1 MQQLRRC
8 WLSFSLL
15 GCLLMAGC
23 DKYQHKK
30 PDPTKGVVAGVVL
43 CADTGK
49 PARFATVVLS
59 AAPKAGEKNDQG
71 DPLPAAEMT
80 VTDLEGR
87 FRMEAVQPGRY
98 YAFATLDGYLDP
110 ALALD
115 PDKLQSLGTD
125 RERHL
130 YSIQQWK
137 DNLVEVTVS
146 VHRAAEISISI
157 QRAAEISG
165 TVTFDDGSPAIGM
178 RFELQRKTAAGEWAG
193 VGLPLM
199 DTWTIQ
205 ATSDSH
211 GHYLVT
217 NLTAGEYKVCTLM
230 PTDAEEDAPRVCL
243 GNVYRRK
250 DAKTVKVASGEN
262 AAGTDIEIPLSGLH
276 KVSGSV
282 SALIDAHP
290 IAHGT
295 VRLLY
300 ADDREP
306 VRQTDLDDNGDYEF
320 DYVPEGKY
328 ILAVTSARDEEKK
341 DPAMATGPGGQ
352 QQLTVQS
359 VSTHIY
365 ADKEITINVM
375 SDQENLNLSLPLA
388 VPGVNPVPSAPLV
401 AQPAPQ

>member
-1 MQQLRRC
+1 MRQPRLLFI
-8 WLSFSLL
+8 LSVA
-15 GCLLMAGC
+15 CLLMAGC

-30 PDPTKGVVAGVVL
+30 PDPTKGVVTGVVL

-49 PARFATVVLS
+49 PARFATVALT
-59 AAPKAGEKNDQG
+59 AAPKAGEKSDQG

-87 FRMEAVQPGRY
+87 FRLEAVQPGRY

-115 PDKLQSLGTD
+115 PDKLNSLGTD
-125 RERHL
+125 HDRHL

-178 RFELQRKTAAGEWAG
+178 RFELFRKTATGDWTG
-193 VGLPLM
+193 VGLSLM
-199 DTWTIQ
+199 DSWTIQ
-205 ATSDSH
+205 AVSDSH

-230 PTDAEEDAPRVCL
+230 PTDSEQASSRVCL
-243 GNVYRRK
+243 GNVYRKK
-250 DAKTVKVASGEN
+250 DAKTVKVVAGEN
-262 AAGTDIEIPLSGLH
+262 ATGTDIEIPLSGLH
-276 KVSGSV
+276 KVSGSAT
-282 SALIDAHP
+282 ALADAHP
-290 IAHGT
+290 ISSGT

-300 ADDREP
+300 ADDRELA
-306 VRQTDLDDNGDYEF
+306 RQTDLDDNGDFEF
-320 DYVPEGKY
+320 DYVPDGKY
-328 ILAVTSARDEEKK
+328 ILAVSGARDEEKK
-341 DPAMATGPGGQ
+341 DAGPGNGGAQ
-352 QQLTVQS
+352 PQTTQPVPTVM
-359 VSTHIY
+359 Y
-365 ADKEITINVM
+365 ADKEMPINVLN
-375 SDQENLNLSLPLA
+375 DVGNLNFTLPLA
-388 VPGVNPVPSAPLV
+388 APGGATSGAGPAASQA
-401 AQPAPQ
+401 AQPQPQ

>member
-1 MQQLRRC
+1 MRLR
-8 WLSFSLL
+8 WHSILL
-15 GCLLMAGC
+15 VACVLMAGC
-23 DKYQHKK
+23 NKYQHKK
-30 PDPTKGVVAGVVL
+30 PDPTKGVVTGVVL

-49 PARFATVVLS
+49 PARFATVALT
-59 AAPKAGEKNDQG
+59 AAPKEGEKNDQG
-71 DPLPAAEMT
+71 DPLPAAEVT

-87 FRMEAVQPGRY
+87 FRMEAVEPGRY

-110 ALALD
+110 ALGVD
-115 PDKLQSLGTD
+115 PDKLQSLGSD

-130 YSIQQWK
+130 YAIQQWK
-137 DNLVEVTVS
+137 DNLVTVTVS

-157 QRAAEISG
+157 QRAAEIAG

-178 RFELQRKTAAGEWAG
+178 RFELQRKTATGDWAS

-211 GHYLVT
+211 GHYSLT
-217 NLTAGEYKVCTLM
+217 NLPAGEYRVCTLM
-230 PTDAEEDAPRVCL
+230 PTDTEQAASRVCL

-250 DAKTVKVASGEN
+250 EAKSVKVAAGET

-276 KVSGSV
+276 KVGGTV
-282 SALIDAHP
+282 GALADGHSIT
-290 IAHGT
+290 HGT

-306 VRQTDLDDNGDYEF
+306 ARETSLDDNGDFEF
-320 DYVPEGKY
+320 DYVPEAKY
-328 ILAVTSARDEEKK
+328 VLAVSGAQDDEKK
-341 DPAMATGPGGQ
+341 ETGQVNGDQ
-352 QQLTVQS
+352 QSQTVQS
-359 VSTHIY
+359 VPARIY
-365 ADKEITINVM
+365 AGKEMPINVVG
-375 SDQENLNLSLPLA
+375 DLENLILSLPLA
-388 VPGVNPVPSAPLV
+388 PAAAGAAPDATQA

>member
-1 MQQLRRC
+1 LRHSR
-8 WLSFSLL
+8 WLFIPSLA
-15 GCLLMAGC
+15 CLLIAGC
-23 DKYQHKK
+23 NKYQHKK
-30 PDPTKGVVAGVVL
+30 PDPTKGVVTGVVL

-49 PARFATVVLS
+49 PARFATVALS

-71 DPLPAAEMT
+71 DPLPAAEIT

-87 FRMEAVQPGRY
+87 FRMEAVEPGRY

-110 ALALD
+110 AFGLD
-115 PDKLQSLGTD
+115 PDKLQSFGSD

-137 DNLVEVTVS
+137 DNLVEVTVN

-178 RFELQRKTAAGEWAG
+178 RFELQRKTATGDWAG

-211 GHYLVT
+211 GHYAVT
-217 NLTAGEYKVCTLM
+217 NLPAGEYKVCTLM
-230 PTDAEEDAPRVCL
+230 PTVAARAATRVCL
-243 GNVYRRK
+243 GNVYRKK
-250 DAKTVKVASGEN
+250 DAKTVKVAAGEN

-282 SALIDAHP
+282 AALADAHP
-290 IAHGT
+290 MAHGT

-306 VRQTDLDDNGDYEF
+306 ARQTDLDDNGDYEF
-320 DYVPEGKY
+320 DYVPDGKY
-328 ILAVTSARDEEKK
+328 ILTVTGARDEEKK
-341 DPAMATGPGGQ
+341 DAGPGNGGGQ
-352 QQLTVQS
+352 SQTTQS
-359 VSTHIY
+359 VPTAIY
-365 ADKEITINVM
+365 ADKEMPINVL
-375 SDQENLNLSLPLA
+375 SDLENLNLGLPLA
-388 VPGVNPVPSAPLV
+388 VPGANAAPGAIQT
-401 AQPAPQ
+401 AQPATQ